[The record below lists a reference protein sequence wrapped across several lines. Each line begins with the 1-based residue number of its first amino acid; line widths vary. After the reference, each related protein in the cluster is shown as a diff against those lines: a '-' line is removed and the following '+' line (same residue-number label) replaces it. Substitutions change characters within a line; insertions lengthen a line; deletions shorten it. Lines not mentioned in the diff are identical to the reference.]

1 MLYDYKC
8 DNCSHELI
16 DVYQSIHDEA
26 LVKCPNCGKDSL
38 IRVIYGGV
46 GSFMKDVKTIGQ
58 LADSNWGKMGHYQ
71 KSELEAK
78 RKQNQ
83 TKEESAFSFAGNATK
98 KEINKMSAEQQKK
111 YIMTGDK

>member
-8 DNCSHELI
+8 EDCSHELI

-46 GSFMKDVKTIGQ
+46 GSLMKDVKTIGQ
-58 LADSNWGKMGHYQ
+58 LADKNWSKMGHYQ
-71 KSELEAK
+71 KSEIEAK
-78 RKQNQ
+78 TSKP
-83 TKEESAFSFAGNATK
+83 KEEPSFSFAGNATK
-98 KEINKMSAEQQKK
+98 KEINKMTESQKRK